1 MEQNICHLKIV
12 YDTFLENFVDKL
24 DFKKKPDICNRF
36 KFMVMFFLQFDNFII
51 NVCLQFQKKQFKRKP
66 LV

>member
-1 MEQNICHLKIV
+1 MVDTLRNFC
-12 YDTFLENFVDKL
+12 DTFLEDFVNKMG
-24 DFKKKPDICNRF
+24 FKKKPDICNRF